1 MITHIVLFKLKDNSI
16 ESIEKARDI
25 LMDMKG
31 RIPGLKDIEVGVDI
45 TRSDRSYDLALI
57 TKFDSVKDLDAYQAH
72 PIHVKVSE
80 YILSI
85 RESTITVD
93 YKSS

>member
-16 ESIEKARDI
+16 ESIENARDI

-57 TKFDSVKDLDAYQAH
+57 TKFDSVKDRDAYQTH
-72 PIHVKVSE
+72 PVHVKVSE
-80 YILSI
+80 YILSV
-85 RESTITVD
+85 RESAVTVD
-93 YKSS
+93 YESS